1 MINWKSALVFAGVGS
16 FLGFLIAVLL
26 YEPLKNESMVYLIV
40 VGLAVGALLSTRFE
54 VELEASSY
62 AFLLGIFTALI
73 LVLLWVPGKAGMAPL
88 YIALGVTMGAMIYAK
103 PAGLKD
109 TILVPITYLGGFV
122 LIMLVMKDYPPVRD
136 NEYAVPVLFS
146 AAGSA
151 TALAFFASLARWGFE
166 FARKFAKSGRGN
178 V

>member
-1 MINWKSALVFAGVGS
+1 MNWKSALVFAGVGS

-40 VGLAVGALLSTRFE
+40 VGLAVGVLASVKFE

-73 LVLLWVPGKAGMAPL
+73 LVLLWVPARAGMTPL
-88 YIALGVTMGAMIYAK
+88 YLAMGITMGTMIYAK
-103 PAGLKD
+103 PSGLKD
-109 TILVPITYLGGFV
+109 TFLVPIAYLGGFV
-122 LIMLVMKDYPPVRD
+122 VVMLLMKNYPPVRD

-151 TALAFFASLARWGFE
+151 TALAFFSSLARWGFD